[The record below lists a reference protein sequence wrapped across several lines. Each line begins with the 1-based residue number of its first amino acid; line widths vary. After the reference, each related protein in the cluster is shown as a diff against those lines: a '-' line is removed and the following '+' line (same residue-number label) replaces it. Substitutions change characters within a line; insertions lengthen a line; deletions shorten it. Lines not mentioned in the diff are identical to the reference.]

1 MANTTE
7 NLDIPDAF
15 AAAMKKPT
23 QTNAHRAF
31 PLEATTAKLRE
42 ESRDMEASIEATL
55 AAQSRV
61 EAAVTAMVRRAE
73 YLESKVKAMDEEKE
87 RVDKKIEAFEQGASR
102 AVCFSIFGQS
112 FDVSSGKGP
121 SSSSSSSS
129 SFPSSN

>member
-42 ESRDMEASIEATL
+42 ESRDMEALIETIF
-55 AAQSRV
+55 AAPSRV
-61 EAAVTAMVRRAE
+61 EAAVTATVRRVE
-73 YLESKVKAMDEEKE
+73 YLESKVKAVDEKKE
-87 RVDKKIEAFEQGASR
+87 RADKKVEAFAQDASR
-102 AVCFSIFGQS
+102 AVCFSIFGQ
-112 FDVSSGKGP
+112 
-121 SSSSSSSS
+121 
-129 SFPSSN
+129 